1 MKALVL
7 YGPKEFSLYYDA
19 DVYPLYR
26 EVKGFEK
33 KLFKLYEHF
42 HFCSID
48 RWLAAWKD
56 NVEQYDVVIIFDG
69 IRGRDVLEFIRRK
82 NKRIKIKIYYI
93 NTMDETDRKAPANY
107 EGFDCDFYTF
117 DPDDAK
123 KFGMKFKHFYYG
135 GADVCLDGIKIINDV
150 FFVGADKERLNSLK
164 RLQIQFKRLGISYK
178 MIITGTPHKFYSK
191 DDKKLLSPPISYD
204 EVIQSVAE
212 SRAVLDITK
221 DRQSGITLRPME
233 AMMLDKKLVTNNP
246 NVKKYD
252 FYNPE
257 NIFILQERDIEEL
270 PIFLRSAVVPV
281 PNSIKNEYR
290 FEEWSKEFF
299 ED

>member
-1 MKALVL
+1 
-7 YGPKEFSLYYDA
+7 
-19 DVYPLYR
+19 
-26 EVKGFEK
+26 
-33 KLFKLYEHF
+33 
-42 HFCSID
+42 
-48 RWLAAWKD
+48 
-56 NVEQYDVVIIFDG
+56 
-69 IRGRDVLEFIRRK
+69 
-82 NKRIKIKIYYI
+82 
-93 NTMDETDRKAPANY
+93 MDETDRKAPSNY

-135 GADVCLDGIKIINDV
+135 GTDVCLDGIKIINDV
-150 FFVGADKERLNSLK
+150 FFVGADKERLSYLK

-221 DRQSGITLRPME
+221 DGQSGITLRPME

-246 NVKKYD
+246 NVKNMISTIQRIFS
-252 FYNPE
+252 FYRNV
-257 NIFILQERDIEEL
+257 I
-270 PIFLRSAVVPV
+270 LRSCQYFLSQRLFQCRTVSRM
-281 PNSIKNEYR
+281 NIDLKNGLKSFLKIRYL
-290 FEEWSKEFF
+290 
-299 ED
+299 